1 MSQSLLPSRHS
12 SAHAKPL
19 LARRPR
25 LIRAA
30 ATAPSLQ
37 TAIISQET
45 HYSQS
50 STRAAVLL
58 SQVATA
64 GVLRQ
69 TRGTSIAS
77 LDSVSSHHDRVV
89 AAKEPCSANSENYF
103 SFPSFEDFDDQPH
116 TSSKP

>member
-1 MSQSLLPSRHS
+1 MSQSLLQSRHS
-12 SAHAKPL
+12 SPHAAHAKPL

-64 GVLRQ
+64 GVSRQ

-89 AAKEPCSANSENYF
+89 AAKEPCSANSEY
-103 SFPSFEDFDDQPH
+103 SLPAVTPASEGDGPAG
-116 TSSKP
+116 